1 VKQSE
6 AKTDCHINLLKGAGH
21 GCPGCPSQESL
32 INPNEFTEEFTMG
45 NFSVLNNV
53 AALYAQT
60 QLSITNTNLS
70 QSINRLS
77 SGKRINSGA
86 DDAAGLMIADT
97 LRGNIRA
104 LDQAVRNANDCIS
117 VGQIADGAL
126 GEISNLLTRSITLAE
141 EAATET
147 VDSTGRAALNSE
159 FTQIEA
165 EIARIAQQ
173 TNFGG
178 VGLFTTVGL
187 NGSLSVFV
195 GDIFSSSSIAVT
207 INTITSS
214 GDTVSNLGGQNL
226 TTIDLSTQDGAQ
238 AALGV
243 IRDSLIAVAGD
254 RGTIGAGMNRLQSA
268 VSVMQSQSLNTQ
280 SAEST
285 IRDANMAKEVSAL
298 TKYQIL
304 TQTGMAALSQANA
317 QSQSILS
324 LMQGIG

>member
-1 VKQSE
+1 MPKRSLSGI
-6 AKTDCHINLLKGAGH
+6 TNN
-21 GCPGCPSQESL
+21 SQ
-32 INPNEFTEEFTMG
+32 EFTEEFIMG
-45 NFSVLNNV
+45 AFSILNNI

-60 QLSITNTNLS
+60 QLSVSSAHLT
-70 QSINRLS
+70 QSITRLS

-97 LRGNIRA
+97 LRANIRA

-126 GEISNLLTRSITLAE
+126 QEMSNLLMRSVQLAE

-147 VDSTGRAALNSE
+147 VDSTGRAALDAE

-165 EIARIAQQ
+165 EISRIATQA
-173 TNFGG
+173 NFGG
-178 VGLFTTVGL
+178 VKLFTTTGL
-187 NGSLSVFV
+187 NGDLSVFV
-195 GDIFSSSSIAVT
+195 GDIFDSSSISVT
-207 INTITSS
+207 INTITTA
-214 GDTVSNLGGQNL
+214 GETVTDLGGQNL
-226 TTIDLSTQDGAQ
+226 TMIDLSTQNGAQ
-238 AALGV
+238 ASLGT
-243 IRDSLIAVAGD
+243 IRDALIAVANY

-268 VSVMQSQSLNTQ
+268 VMLMQNQSLNTQ

-285 IRDANMAKEVSAL
+285 IRDANMASEISEL

-317 QSQSILS
+317 KSGSILS
-324 LMQGIG
+324 LLGGQ

>member
-1 VKQSE
+1 
-6 AKTDCHINLLKGAGH
+6 
-21 GCPGCPSQESL
+21 
-32 INPNEFTEEFTMG
+32 MG

-53 AALYAQT
+53 AALYAQS
-60 QLSITNTNLS
+60 QLSLTGTSLTQAIT
-70 QSINRLS
+70 RLS

-97 LRGNIRA
+97 LRANVRA

-126 GEISNLLTRSITLAE
+126 QEISNLLTRSVTLAE

-147 VDSTGRAALNSE
+147 VDTNGRAALNSE

-165 EIARIAQQ
+165 EISRIAQQ

-178 VGLFTTVGL
+178 VMLFTTGGL

-195 GDIFSSSSIAVT
+195 GDIFASSSIAVT
-207 INTITSS
+207 INTISAS
-214 GDTVSNLGGQNL
+214 GDTVTSLGGQNL
-226 TTIDLSTQDGAQ
+226 TSIDLTTQNGAV
-238 AALGV
+238 AALAV
-243 IRDSLIAVAGD
+243 IRDSLIAVAND

-280 SAEST
+280 AAEST

-298 TKYQIL
+298 TKFQIL
-304 TQTGMAALSQANA
+304 NQTGTAALSQANA
-317 QSQSILS
+317 QSQSILR
-324 LMQGIG
+324 LLQGIG